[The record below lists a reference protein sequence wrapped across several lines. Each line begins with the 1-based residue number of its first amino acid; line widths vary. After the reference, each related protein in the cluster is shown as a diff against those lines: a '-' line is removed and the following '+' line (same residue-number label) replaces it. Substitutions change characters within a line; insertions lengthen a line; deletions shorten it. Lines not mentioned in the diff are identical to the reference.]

1 MTSTETPTSPGLIQ
15 TLEDQVLE
23 LADHEAWLDAQIREL
38 EFANSQDVS
47 SIANDDRPTEEI
59 RKVLEQRIDLLKQE
73 LVRAASME
81 SIRARVID
89 SSLSKAIKVRDEAV
103 SQYLHIHRELQQ
115 VRRDLSATQVQALD
129 CQDDNRKLAQLLSE
143 ETAAMKEATASQDS
157 GSNRR
162 MAQRI
167 EEELKN
173 INIKH
178 NVISNVLQGLLLESG
193 VDWSNDPHYLDVMLK
208 LSQ

>member
-1 MTSTETPTSPGLIQ
+1 MTSTSTETPTSPGLIQ

-38 EFANSQDVS
+38 EFANNQ
-47 SIANDDRPTEEI
+47 
-59 RKVLEQRIDLLKQE
+59 
-73 LVRAASME
+73 
-81 SIRARVID
+81 
-89 SSLSKAIKVRDEAV
+89 
-103 SQYLHIHRELQQ
+103 
-115 VRRDLSATQVQALD
+115 D

-143 ETAAMKEATASQDS
+143 ETATMKETTASQES

-173 INIKH
+173 INIKY
-178 NVISNVLQGLLLESG
+178 NVISNVLQ
-193 VDWSNDPHYLDVMLK
+193 VIYLFKMT
-208 LSQ
+208 